1 MDDKIKL
8 LLIEDSPTQA
18 MAIQET
24 LRKTYTED
32 IDFDVEW
39 VDTLSKGLEHLSAKD
54 KDTDIIL
61 CDLGL
66 PDSCGLETFAKT
78 YSQAPTIPI
87 VVLTGITSNLL
98 AIKCLLQKGAQD
110 YLIKGQGDGDSIV
123 RSIRYSIERKKAEV
137 KLKEAITV
145 KSQFLS
151 VVSHEL
157 RTPLTA
163 IKEAIRLVHSES
175 TGELNDEQ
183 KEFLDIARR
192 NVDRL
197 ARLINNVLDF
207 QKLEAGAMTLD
218 IQENDINVIAKE
230 VKEALTPLAKEKGLT
245 IVTRLDEMVP
255 MVKFD
260 RDSITQ
266 VLTNL
271 VNNSIK
277 FTAKGQVTIT
287 TSKGQNIVQV
297 SVSDTG
303 CGIIAEDLPKV
314 FNEFEQLS
322 NSNERQTGG
331 TGLGL
336 AISKE
341 IIEQHRGKIC
351 LESEPGKG
359 TTFYFVLPIKERRSK
374 IRSPHGKK
382 NLNC

>member
-1 MDDKIKL
+1 MDGKIKL

-24 LRKTYTED
+24 LRKTYAED

-66 PDSCGLETFAKT
+66 PDSCGLETFTKT

-87 VVLTGITSNLL
+87 VVLTGITSDLL

-175 TGELNDEQ
+175 TGKLNDEQ

-207 QKLEAGAMTLD
+207 QKLEAGGMKLD

-245 IVTRLDEMVP
+245 IVTRPDETVP

-260 RDSITQ
+260 RVI
-266 VLTNL
+266 
-271 VNNSIK
+271 
-277 FTAKGQVTIT
+277 
-287 TSKGQNIVQV
+287 
-297 SVSDTG
+297 SDNHSY
-303 CGIIAEDLPKV
+303 L
-314 FNEFEQLS
+314 
-322 NSNERQTGG
+322 
-331 TGLGL
+331 L
-336 AISKE
+336 ATVKSS
-341 IIEQHRGKIC
+341 G
-351 LESEPGKG
+351 
-359 TTFYFVLPIKERRSK
+359 Y
-374 IRSPHGKK
+374 
-382 NLNC
+382 